1 MIAGRAAGILLHPT
15 SLPGRYGIGDLGPEA
30 HHWVGWLE
38 RSGCRLWQ
46 MLPLGPTGYGDSPY
60 QSFSAFAGNPLLI
73 SPDVLLEDGLLT
85 TEELEP
91 VPVFPEERIDFGAVI
106 EWKGALLARLT
117 DAFASRASAAVR
129 EAYAAFGEAQAG
141 WLDDYA
147 VFMALKRA
155 HAGAPWTEWGAE
167 LRRRDPEALE
177 VARREQAVEIEG
189 QRVRQF
195 LFFRQWAALSDAAH
209 AAGIQVVGDIPIF
222 VAHDSADVWSH
233 PGLFYLDDVGM
244 PTVVAGV
251 PPDYFSP
258 TGQRWGNPLYRW
270 PEMRADDY
278 AWWLKRLKA
287 VLSLVDIVR
296 LDHFRG
302 FEAYWE
308 VPASAT
314 TAEIGRWVP
323 GPGRGFLSAIR
334 SALGDLPIIAEDL
347 GLITPGV
354 VELRDSF
361 GLPGMKIL
369 QFAFSGDPEHEF
381 LPHNYPVQCVVYTG
395 THDNDTVVGWYA
407 SAPEDSRDFCR
418 RYLGR
423 DGTDIA
429 ADLLR
434 AAWGSVAQWAL
445 APLQDVLG
453 LGTEARMNYP
463 SREHGNWG
471 WRVRADQLTGDLA
484 DNLAGLSGVYGRANT
499 KLAGHPGSETGG

>member
-1 MIAGRAAGILLHPT
+1 MIPGRAGGILLHPT

-30 HHWVGWLE
+30 HGWVRWLQ
-38 RSGCRLWQ
+38 RSRCRLWQ
-46 MLPLGPTGYGDSPY
+46 TLPLGPTGYGDSPY

-73 SPDVLLEDGLLT
+73 SPDLLLEERLLT
-85 TEELEP
+85 DEELEP
-91 VPVFPEERIDFGAVI
+91 VPPFFEGLVDFGAVI
-106 EWKGALLARLT
+106 EWKEALLARLT
-117 DAFASRASAAVR
+117 DAFASRASAALR
-129 EAYAAFGEAQAG
+129 EAFAVFGEAQAD
-141 WLDDYA
+141 WLDDFA

-155 HAGAPWTEWGAE
+155 HAGAPWTEWSAG
-167 LRRRDPEALE
+167 LRRRDPDAIAA
-177 VARREQAVEIEG
+177 ARRELAAEIEA

-195 LFFRQWAALSDAAH
+195 VFFRQWAALSDAAH

-233 PGLFYLDDVGM
+233 PELFYLDDAGM

-270 PEMRADDY
+270 EEMRAYGY

-287 VLSLVDIVR
+287 VLSQVDIVR

-308 VPASAT
+308 VPASAP
-314 TAEIGRWVP
+314 TAETGSWVP
-323 GPGRGFLSAIR
+323 GPGRDLLLAVR
-334 SALGDLPIIAEDL
+334 SALGELPIIAEDL
-347 GLITPGV
+347 GVITPGV

-361 GLPGMKIL
+361 DLPGMKIL
-369 QFAFSGDPEHEF
+369 QFAFSSEPEHEF
-381 LPHNYPVQCVVYTG
+381 LPHNYPVRCVVYTG

-423 DGTDIA
+423 VGTDIA
-429 ADLLR
+429 GDLLR
-434 AAWGSVAQWAL
+434 AAWASVAQWAL
-445 APLQDVLG
+445 APLQDLLG

-471 WRVRADQLTGDLA
+471 WRVRADQLTDDLA
-484 DNLAGLSGVYGRANT
+484 DRLASLNEVYGRAST
-499 KLAGHPGSETGG
+499 RTRRRLGSETDG